1 MLVKTIKYGNRGRKT
16 HEYPCTHIALEEH
29 DAGIRFEICGG
40 PPTVPPVLDMPSQVD
55 EFYVMDDG
63 GNTQD
68 SWKWTA
74 ILAKRRQSSAPQFRQ
89 ASKEAR
95 A

>member
-16 HEYPCTHIALEEH
+16 HEYPCTHIALEEYEG
-29 DAGIRFEICGG
+29 GIHFEICGG
-40 PPTVPPVLDMPSQVD
+40 PPTVPTMIEMPQQCD

-74 ILAKRRQSSAPQFRQ
+74 ILAKRRANAATSPRQ